1 MGFEIAL
8 FLKFSPHV
16 GARLSPGYLV
26 L

>member
-1 MGFEIAL
+1 MGFEIAI
-8 FLKFSPHV
+8 FLRASPRV